1 MVGFSGLPCH
11 MSQPEQNEHSSST
24 HSMLWHWLWSGLDQ
38 GKDLTI
44 GCKGNLFPET
54 GLCRA
59 VVATVGVYSSSTFAG
74 AQISDG
80 GCSTPAYPPI
90 QVHMGHT
97 SPGEW
102 FHKRTGVEELG
113 TMISCASFLKALII
127 KMVTE
132 LGKRTDVQSEC
143 VNRKYK
149 T

>member
-1 MVGFSGLPCH
+1 
-11 MSQPEQNEHSSST
+11 
-24 HSMLWHWLWSGLDQ
+24 MLWHWLWSGLDQ

-132 LGKRTDVQSEC
+132 LGAGPYLTRWASEAASASG
-143 VNRKYK
+143 K
-149 T
+149 TGEWSAPRVGG